1 MREFQRR
8 VRLALEENHM
18 LPGDPNRVF
27 SSFTAKATETQQG
40 SAVLEEHHET
50 PKADP
55 TTNKAHDVNPFNP
68 E

>member
-1 MREFQRR
+1 
-8 VRLALEENHM
+8 M

-27 SSFTAKATETQQG
+27 SSFTEKVNATQQG
-40 SAVLEEHHET
+40 SAVQEEHHEA